1 MELAW
6 YALLGLFFATYLV
19 LGGYDYGVGLLL
31 ARGAAPATAP
41 DAASRNDR
49 ARRAAL
55 NAVGPFFLGNEVW
68 LVAAVGILFGAFPV
82 LEGELLSGFYPAVLG
97 AVAGVVLV
105 TAGVQLRSR
114 PHAGSARATWDRAVV
129 VGSGLAALGWGALLG
144 GLLQGLPLRVD
155 GHVDGVGHLF
165 TPFVAAAALAML
177 ALVAVQGAT
186 FLTLRLPAVDAPS
199 AARLARGLVPTALA
213 AVATATVLGLL
224 SDRVRAAVARPALA
238 VLLPLALVAALL
250 AARAA
255 LGRGRPGV
263 AFAATSS
270 ALALPVVLVGAALWP
285 RVLVSTV
292 DPAASLTVADAAAS
306 GPTLSLLA
314 WLALPLLPA
323 LLGFQ
328 AMCRWVFRGRT
339 DGRAPVYW

>member
-31 ARGAAPATAP
+31 ARGATPE
-41 DAASRNDR
+41 

-68 LVAAVGILFGAFPV
+68 LVAAVGILFGAFPT
-82 LEGELLSGFYPAVLG
+82 LEGELLSGLYPAVLG
-97 AVAGVVLV
+97 ALAGVVLV

-114 PHAGSARATWDRAVV
+114 PRAGSARAGWDRVIV
-129 VGSGLAALGWGALLG
+129 SGSVLAALGWGAVLG
-144 GLLQGLPLRVD
+144 GLLQGVPPTAD
-155 GHVDGVGHLF
+155 GHVAGAGHLF
-165 TPFVAAAALAML
+165 TPFVAAVALATL
-177 ALVAVQGAT
+177 ALIAVQGAT
-186 FLTLRLPAVDAPS
+186 FLTLRLPATHAP
-199 AARLARGLVPTALA
+199 AVARLARGLVPAALIALA
-213 AVATATVLGLL
+213 AATVLGLL
-224 SDRVRAAVARPALA
+224 SDRVRAAVARPTVA
-238 VLLPLALVAALL
+238 VLLLSALVAALL
-250 AARAA
+250 VARAA
-255 LGRGRPGV
+255 LGRGRAGV
-263 AFAATSS
+263 AFAATSA
-270 ALALPVVLVGAALWP
+270 ALALPVALIGAALWP
-285 RVLVSTV
+285 RILVSTV

-306 GPTLSLLA
+306 GPTLSLLG

-328 AMCRWVFRGRT
+328 AMCWWVFRGRT

>member
-1 MELAW
+1 MEAVW

-31 ARGAAPATAP
+31 ARPGDP
-41 DAASRNDR
+41 RG
-49 ARRAAL
+49 RRAAL

-68 LVAAVGILFGAFPV
+68 LVAAVGILFGAFPP
-82 LEGELLSGFYPAVLG
+82 LEGELLAGFYPAVLG
-97 AVAGVVLV
+97 AVTGVVLV

-114 PHAGSARATWDRAVV
+114 PRAESARTAWDRVVV

-144 GLLQGLPLRVD
+144 GLLQGVPLRAD
-155 GHVDGVGHLF
+155 GHVAGVSHLF
-165 TPFVAAAALAML
+165 TPFVAATALAML
-177 ALVAVQGAT
+177 ALVALQGAT
-186 FLTLRLPAVDAPS
+186 FLTLRLPAADVPPV
-199 AARLARGLVPTALA
+199 ARLARGLVPAALA
-213 AVATATVLGLL
+213 ALATATVLGLL
-224 SDRVRAAVARPALA
+224 SDRVRAAVARPTVA

-250 AARAA
+250 VARAA

-263 AFAATSS
+263 AFTATSA
-270 ALALPVVLVGAALWP
+270 ALALPVALIGAALWP

-292 DPAASLTVADAAAS
+292 DPGASLTVADAAAS
-306 GPTLSLLA
+306 GPTLSLLG

-328 AMCRWVFRGRT
+328 AMCWWVFRGRT

>member
-31 ARGAAPATAP
+31 AREATP
-41 DAASRNDR
+41 E

-68 LVAAVGILFGAFPV
+68 LVAAVGILFGAFPT
-82 LEGELLSGFYPAVLG
+82 LEGELLSSLYPAVLG
-97 AVAGVVLV
+97 ALAGVVLV

-114 PHAGSARATWDRAVV
+114 PRAGSARTVWDRVV
-129 VGSGLAALGWGALLG
+129 VAGSVLAALGWGALLG
-144 GLLQGLPLRVD
+144 GLLQGVPLTADR
-155 GHVDGVGHLF
+155 HVAGTGHLF
-165 TPFVAAAALAML
+165 TPFVAAAGLAML

-186 FLTLRLPAVDAPS
+186 FLTLRLPAADAAPV
-199 AARLARGLVPTALA
+199 ARLARGLVPAALA
-213 AVATATVLGLL
+213 AVAAAAVLGLL
-224 SDRVRAAVARPALA
+224 SDRVRAAVARPAVA
-238 VLLPLALVAALL
+238 VLLPVALVAVLL
-250 AARAA
+250 VARAA
-255 LGRGRPGV
+255 LGRGRAGV
-263 AFAATSS
+263 AFTATSA
-270 ALALPVVLVGAALWP
+270 ALALPVALVGAALWP

-306 GPTLSLLA
+306 GPTLSLLG
-314 WLALPLLPA
+314 WLVLPLLPA

-328 AMCRWVFRGRT
+328 AMCWWVFRGRT
-339 DGRAPVYW
+339 GGRAPVYW

>member
-31 ARGAAPATAP
+31 ARGATPE
-41 DAASRNDR
+41 

-68 LVAAVGILFGAFPV
+68 LVAAVGILFGAFPT
-82 LEGELLSGFYPAVLG
+82 LEGELLSGCYPAVLG
-97 AVAGVVLV
+97 ALAGVVLV

-114 PHAGSARATWDRAVV
+114 PRSAAARAGWDRVVVAGSV
-129 VGSGLAALGWGALLG
+129 LAALGWGALLG
-144 GLLQGLPLRVD
+144 ALLQGVPLSGD
-155 GHVDGVGHLF
+155 GHAAGVGHLF
-165 TPFVAAAALAML
+165 TPFVAAAALALL
-177 ALVAVQGAT
+177 ALVAVHGAT
-186 FLTLRLPAVDAPS
+186 FLTLRLPAADLPS
-199 AARLARGLVPTALA
+199 VARLARGLVPVAFT

-224 SDRVRAAVARPALA
+224 SDRVRAAVARPAVA

-250 AARAA
+250 VARAA
-255 LGRGRPGV
+255 LRRGRAGL
-263 AFAATSS
+263 AFAATSV
-270 ALALPVVLVGAALWP
+270 ALALPVPLVGAALWP
-285 RVLVSTV
+285 RVLVSTADAAGPQLT
-292 DPAASLTVADAAAS
+292 DPAVLTVADAAAS
-306 GPTLSLLA
+306 GPTLALLG
-314 WLALPLLPA
+314 WLALPLVPA

-328 AMCRWVFRGRT
+328 AMCWWVFRGRT